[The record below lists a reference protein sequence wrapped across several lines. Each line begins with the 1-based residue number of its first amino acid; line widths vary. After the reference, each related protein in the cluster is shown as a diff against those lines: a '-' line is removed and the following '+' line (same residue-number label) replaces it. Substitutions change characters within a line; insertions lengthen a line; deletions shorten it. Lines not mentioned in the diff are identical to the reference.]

1 MANNVYTVVSI
12 EASKEVLKIF
22 ADKLFTPEVEE
33 ADWQRKSSMIA
44 DNLYGL
50 LYKDYPKDNLTRDW
64 MTENIGAKW
73 CFVHDW
79 QVDDDIIDL
88 TFDSAW
94 YPPEELFHEIA
105 DWFTKRGEFE
115 MEARSE
121 DEAYLHVSGGYANHN
136 GSEFICEDE
145 GIPEYPNEDDFIDN
159 KDKYAY
165 DEAVENF
172 YDKIS
177 EIKDD
182 LILECKQ
189 DLLIY
194 P

>member
-12 EASKEVLKIF
+12 ESSKKVIKNFVDKI
-22 ADKLFTPEVEE
+22 FTPEVEE
-33 ADWQRKSSMIA
+33 ADWQKKSGLLA

-50 LYKDYPKDNLTRDW
+50 LYKDYPKDNLTREW
-64 MTENIGAKW
+64 MTENVGAKW

-105 DWFTKRGEFE
+105 DWFAKRGEFE

-121 DEAYLHVSGGYANHN
+121 DEAYLHVSGGYANQN
-136 GSEFICEDE
+136 GSEFIMEDE
-145 GIPEYPNEDDFIDN
+145 NLPEYPNDEDFEDN
-159 KDKYAY
+159 EDEYAY
-165 DEAVENF
+165 DEAVDNF
-172 YDKIS
+172 YNKIS

-189 DLLIY
+189 DLILY

>member
-12 EASKEVLKIF
+12 EASKEVLKNF
-22 ADKLFTPEVEE
+22 ADKIFTPEVEK
-33 ADWQRKSSMIA
+33 ADWQKKSDLLA
-44 DNLYGL
+44 NNLYRL
-50 LYKDYPKDNLTRDW
+50 LYKDYPKEYSREW
-64 MTENIGAKW
+64 MTENVGAKW

-94 YPPEELFHEIA
+94 YPPEELFHELA
-105 DWFTKRGEFE
+105 DWFIKRGEFE

-121 DEAYLHVSGGYANHN
+121 DEAYLHVSGGYANQN
-136 GSEFICEDE
+136 GSEFIMEDDDL
-145 GIPEYPNEDDFIDN
+145 PEYPDEDDFEDS
-159 KDKYAY
+159 KDEYAY

-189 DLLIY
+189 DLILY

>member
-12 EASKEVLKIF
+12 ESSKKVIKNFVDKI
-22 ADKLFTPEVEE
+22 FTPEVEE
-33 ADWQRKSSMIA
+33 ADWQKKSDILA

-50 LYKDYPKDNLTRDW
+50 LYKDYPKDNLTREW
-64 MTENIGAKW
+64 MTENVGAKW
-73 CFVHDW
+73 CFIHDW
-79 QVDDDIIDL
+79 QIDDDIIDL

-94 YPPEELFHEIA
+94 YPPEELFHELA
-105 DWFTKRGEFE
+105 DWFAKRGEFE

-121 DEAYLHVSGGYANHN
+121 DEAYLHVSGGYANQN
-136 GSEFICEDE
+136 GSEFIMEDE
-145 GIPEYPNEDDFIDN
+145 NLPEYPNDEDFEDN
-159 KDKYAY
+159 EDEYAY
-165 DEAVENF
+165 DEAVDNF
-172 YDKIS
+172 YNKIS

-189 DLLIY
+189 DLILY

>member
-12 EASKEVLKIF
+12 EASKELIKNFV
-22 ADKLFTPEVEE
+22 DKLFTPEVEE
-33 ADWQRKSSMIA
+33 ADWQKKSDLLA

-64 MTENIGAKW
+64 MTENVGAKW

-79 QVDDDIIDL
+79 QIDDDIIDL

-105 DWFTKRGEFE
+105 DWFIKRGEFE

-121 DEAYLHVSGGYANHN
+121 DEAYLHVSGGYANQN
-136 GSEFICEDE
+136 GSEFIMEDDNL
-145 GIPEYPNEDDFIDN
+145 PEYPDEDDFEDN
-159 KDKYAY
+159 KDEYAY

-182 LILECKQ
+182 LVLESKEN
-189 DLLIY
+189 LIIY

>member
-1 MANNVYTVVSI
+1 M
-12 EASKEVLKIF
+12 
-22 ADKLFTPEVEE
+22 
-33 ADWQRKSSMIA
+33 
-44 DNLYGL
+44 
-50 LYKDYPKDNLTRDW
+50 
-64 MTENIGAKW
+64 
-73 CFVHDW
+73 
-79 QVDDDIIDL
+79 
-88 TFDSAW
+88 
-94 YPPEELFHEIA
+94 A
-105 DWFTKRGEFE
+105 DWFTKRGAFE

-145 GIPEYPNEDDFIDN
+145 DIPEYPDEDDFIDN
-159 KDKYAY
+159 KDQYAY

>member
-12 EASKEVLKIF
+12 EASKEVIKNFVDKI
-22 ADKLFTPEVEE
+22 FTPEVEK
-33 ADWQRKSSMIA
+33 ADWQKKSDLLA
-44 DNLYGL
+44 DNLYRL
-50 LYKDYPKDNLTRDW
+50 LYKDYPKEYSRDW

-73 CFVHDW
+73 CFIHDW

-94 YPPEELFHEIA
+94 YPPEELFHELA

-121 DEAYLHVSGGYANHN
+121 DEAYLHVSGGYANQN
-136 GSEFICEDE
+136 GSEFIMEDDNL
-145 GIPEYPNEDDFIDN
+145 PEYPDEDDFE
-159 KDKYAY
+159 DKEDEYAY
-165 DEAVENF
+165 DEAVEKF

-189 DLLIY
+189 DLIVY

>member
-12 EASKEVLKIF
+12 EASKEVLKNF
-22 ADKLFTPEVEE
+22 ADKIFTPEVEE
-33 ADWQRKSSMIA
+33 ADWQKKSDLLA
-44 DNLYGL
+44 DNLYRL
-50 LYKDYPKDNLTRDW
+50 LYKDYPKEYSRDW

-94 YPPEELFHEIA
+94 YPPEELFHQLS

-121 DEAYLHVSGGYANHN
+121 DEAYLHVSGGYANQN
-136 GSEFICEDE
+136 GSEFIMEDDDL
-145 GIPEYPNEDDFIDN
+145 PEYPDEDDFEDN
-159 KDKYAY
+159 KDQYAY

-189 DLLIY
+189 DLILY

>member
-12 EASKEVLKIF
+12 EASKEVLKNF
-22 ADKLFTPEVEE
+22 ADKIFTPEVEK
-33 ADWQRKSSMIA
+33 ADWQKKSDLLA
-44 DNLYGL
+44 NNLYRL
-50 LYKDYPKDNLTRDW
+50 LYKDYPKEYSREW
-64 MTENIGAKW
+64 MTENVGAKW

-79 QVDDDIIDL
+79 QVDEDIIDL

-94 YPPEELFHEIA
+94 YPPEELFHELA
-105 DWFTKRGEFE
+105 DWFIKRGEFE

-121 DEAYLHVSGGYANHN
+121 DEAYLHVSGGYANQN
-136 GSEFICEDE
+136 GSEFIMEDDDL
-145 GIPEYPNEDDFIDN
+145 PEYPDEDDFEDN
-159 KDKYAY
+159 KDQYAY

-189 DLLIY
+189 DLILY

>member
-12 EASKEVLKIF
+12 ESSKKVIKNFVDKI
-22 ADKLFTPEVEE
+22 FTPEVEE
-33 ADWQRKSSMIA
+33 ADWQKKSGLLA

-50 LYKDYPKDNLTRDW
+50 LYKDYPKDNLTREW
-64 MTENIGAKW
+64 MTENVGAKW
-73 CFVHDW
+73 CFIHDW
-79 QVDDDIIDL
+79 QIDDDIIDL

-94 YPPEELFHEIA
+94 YPPEELFHELA
-105 DWFTKRGEFE
+105 DWFIKRGEFE

-121 DEAYLHVSGGYANHN
+121 DEAYLHVSGGYANQN
-136 GSEFICEDE
+136 GSEFIMEDDDL
-145 GIPEYPNEDDFIDN
+145 PEYPDEDDFADN
-159 KDKYAY
+159 EDQYAY
-165 DEAVENF
+165 DEAVEKF

-189 DLLIY
+189 DLILY

>member
-12 EASKEVLKIF
+12 EASKELIKNFV
-22 ADKLFTPEVEE
+22 DKLFTPEVEK
-33 ADWQRKSSMIA
+33 ADWQKKS
-44 DNLYGL
+44 DLLDNNLYRL
-50 LYKDYPKDNLTRDW
+50 LYKDYPKEYSREW
-64 MTENIGAKW
+64 MTENVGAKW

-79 QVDDDIIDL
+79 QVDDDMIDL

-94 YPPEELFHEIA
+94 YPPEELFHELA
-105 DWFTKRGEFE
+105 DWFIKRGEFE

-121 DEAYLHVSGGYANHN
+121 DEAYLHVSGGYANQN
-136 GSEFICEDE
+136 GSEFIMEDDDL
-145 GIPEYPNEDDFIDN
+145 PEYPDEDDFEDN
-159 KDKYAY
+159 KDQYAY
-165 DEAVENF
+165 DEAIENF

-182 LILECKQ
+182 LISECKQ
-189 DLLIY
+189 DLILY

>member
-1 MANNVYTVVSI
+1 MANNVYTLVSI
-12 EASKEVLKIF
+12 ESSKEVIKNF
-22 ADKLFTPEVEE
+22 KDKLFTPEVEE
-33 ADWQRKSSMIA
+33 ADWQKKSDLLA

-50 LYKDYPKDNLTRDW
+50 LYKDYPKEYSREW
-64 MTENIGAKW
+64 MIENVGAKW

-79 QVDDDIIDL
+79 QIEDDIIDL

-121 DEAYLHVSGGYANHN
+121 DEAYLHVSGGYANQN
-136 GSEFICEDE
+136 GSEFIMEDDDL
-145 GIPEYPNEDDFIDN
+145 PEYPDEDDFEDN
-159 KDKYAY
+159 KDEYAY

-177 EIKDD
+177 DIKDD
-182 LILECKQ
+182 LVLESKEN
-189 DLLIY
+189 LIIY

>member
-12 EASKEVLKIF
+12 EASKELIKNFV
-22 ADKLFTPEVEE
+22 DKLFTPEVEK
-33 ADWQRKSSMIA
+33 ADWQKKS
-44 DNLYGL
+44 DLLDNNLYRL
-50 LYKDYPKDNLTRDW
+50 LYKDYPKEYSREW
-64 MTENIGAKW
+64 MTENVGAKW
-73 CFVHDW
+73 CFVHDC
-79 QVDDDIIDL
+79 QVDDDLIDL

-94 YPPEELFHEIA
+94 YPPEELFHELA
-105 DWFTKRGEFE
+105 DWFIKRGEFE

-121 DEAYLHVSGGYANHN
+121 DEAYLHVSGGYANQN
-136 GSEFICEDE
+136 GSEFIMEDDDL
-145 GIPEYPNEDDFIDN
+145 PEYPDEDDFEDN
-159 KDKYAY
+159 KDQYAY

-189 DLLIY
+189 DLILY

>member
-12 EASKEVLKIF
+12 ESSKKVIKNFVDKI
-22 ADKLFTPEVEE
+22 FTPEVEE
-33 ADWQRKSSMIA
+33 ADWQKKSDILA
-44 DNLYGL
+44 NNLYGL

-64 MTENIGAKW
+64 MIENVGAKW
-73 CFVHDW
+73 CFIHDW
-79 QVDDDIIDL
+79 QLDDDIIDL

-94 YPPEELFHEIA
+94 YPPEELFHELA
-105 DWFTKRGEFE
+105 DWFAKRGEFE

-121 DEAYLHVSGGYANHN
+121 DEAYLHVSGGYANQN
-136 GSEFICEDE
+136 GSEFIMEDDNL
-145 GIPEYPNEDDFIDN
+145 PEYPDDEDFDSQEDH
-159 KDKYAY
+159 

>member
-12 EASKEVLKIF
+12 EASKEVLKNF
-22 ADKLFTPEVEE
+22 TEKLFTSEVEE
-33 ADWQRKSSMIA
+33 ADWQSKSSMIA

-50 LYKDYPKDNLTRDW
+50 LYKDYPKDNLTREW
-64 MTENIGAKW
+64 MTENVGAKW

-94 YPPEELFHEIA
+94 YPPDELFHEIA

-145 GIPEYPNEDDFIDN
+145 DIPEYPDEDDFIDN
-159 KDKYAY
+159 KDQYAY
-165 DEAVENF
+165 DEAVDEF

-182 LILECKQ
+182 LINECKEG
-189 DLLIY
+189 LVVY
-194 P
+194 N

>member
-1 MANNVYTVVSI
+1 MANNVYTLVSI
-12 EASKEVLKIF
+12 ESSKEILKNF
-22 ADKLFTPEVEE
+22 ADKLFTPDVEE
-33 ADWQRKSSMIA
+33 ADWQLKSSIIA

-64 MTENIGAKW
+64 MTENVGAKW

-94 YPPEELFHEIA
+94 YPPDELFHKLAEY
-105 DWFTKRGEFE
+105 FKQFGEFE

-145 GIPEYPNEDDFIDN
+145 DIPEYPDEDDF
-159 KDKYAY
+159 KDDKDPSAY
-165 DEAVENF
+165 DYAVENF

-177 EIKDD
+177 EIKDN
-182 LILECKQ
+182 LILECK
-189 DLLIY
+189 
-194 P
+194 

>member
-12 EASKEVLKIF
+12 ESSKKVIKNFVDKI
-22 ADKLFTPEVEE
+22 FTPEVEK
-33 ADWQRKSSMIA
+33 ADWREKSDMLA

-64 MTENIGAKW
+64 MTENVGAKW
-73 CFVHDW
+73 CFIHDW

-115 MEARSE
+115 MEATSE
-121 DEAYLHVSGGYANHN
+121 DEAYLHVSGGYANQN
-136 GSEFICEDE
+136 GSDFICDDEDL
-145 GIPEYPNEDDFIDN
+145 PEYPDDEDFDTTEE
-159 KDKYAY
+159 Y
-165 DEAVENF
+165 DEAVEKF
-172 YDKIS
+172 YDTIADRK
-177 EIKDD
+177 ED
-182 LILECKQ
+182 LVNECKQ
-189 DLLIY
+189 DLIVY

>member
-12 EASKEVLKIF
+12 EASKEVLKNF
-22 ADKLFTPEVEE
+22 ADKIFTPEVEK
-33 ADWQRKSSMIA
+33 ADWQKKSDLLA
-44 DNLYGL
+44 NNLYRL
-50 LYKDYPKDNLTRDW
+50 LYKDYPKEYSREW
-64 MTENIGAKW
+64 MTENVGAKW
-73 CFVHDW
+73 CFIHDW
-79 QVDDDIIDL
+79 QVDADIIDL

-94 YPPEELFHEIA
+94 YPPEELFHELA

-121 DEAYLHVSGGYANHN
+121 DEAYLHVSGGYANQN
-136 GSEFICEDE
+136 GSEFIMEDDDL
-145 GIPEYPNEDDFIDN
+145 PEYPDDDDFEDN
-159 KDKYAY
+159 KDQYAY
-165 DEAVENF
+165 DEAVDNF

-189 DLLIY
+189 DLILY

>member
-12 EASKEVLKIF
+12 EASKETLKNF
-22 ADKLFTPEVEE
+22 TDKLFTPEVEK
-33 ADWQRKSSMIA
+33 ADWRQKSDLLA

-64 MTENIGAKW
+64 MTENVGAKW

-94 YPPEELFHEIA
+94 YPPDELFHKIA

-121 DEAYLHVSGGYANHN
+121 DEAYLHVSGGYANQN
-136 GSEFICEDE
+136 GSEFICEDD
-145 GIPEYPNEDDFIDN
+145 GLPEYPDEDDFEDN
-159 KDKYAY
+159 EDQYAY
-165 DEAVENF
+165 DEAVEKF

-189 DLLIY
+189 GLIVY

>member
-12 EASKEVLKIF
+12 EASKEVLKNF
-22 ADKLFTPEVEE
+22 ADKIFTPEVEK
-33 ADWQRKSSMIA
+33 ADWQKKSDLLA
-44 DNLYGL
+44 NNLYRL
-50 LYKDYPKDNLTRDW
+50 LYKDYPKEYSREW
-64 MTENIGAKW
+64 MTENVGAKW

-145 GIPEYPNEDDFIDN
+145 DIPEYPDEDDFIDN
-159 KDKYAY
+159 KDQYAY
-165 DEAVENF
+165 DEAVDEF

-182 LILECKQ
+182 LINECKEG
-189 DLLIY
+189 LVVY
-194 P
+194 N

>member
-12 EASKEVLKIF
+12 EASKEVLKNF

-33 ADWQRKSSMIA
+33 AGWRHKSSMIA
-44 DNLYGL
+44 DNLYEL

-64 MTENIGAKW
+64 MTENVGAKW

-105 DWFTKRGEFE
+105 DWLTKRGEFE

-136 GSEFICEDE
+136 GSEFICEDD
-145 GIPEYPNEDDFIDN
+145 GIPEYPDEDDFINN

-189 DLLIY
+189 DLIVY

>member
-12 EASKEVLKIF
+12 EASKEVLKNFVDKIF
-22 ADKLFTPEVEE
+22 TAEVEK
-33 ADWQRKSSMIA
+33 ADWQKKSDLLA
-44 DNLYGL
+44 DNLYRL
-50 LYKDYPKDNLTRDW
+50 LYKDYPKEYSRDW
-64 MTENIGAKW
+64 MTENVGAKW

-79 QVDDDIIDL
+79 QIDDDIIDL

-105 DWFTKRGEFE
+105 DWFIKRGEFE

-121 DEAYLHVSGGYANHN
+121 DEAYLHVSGGYANQN
-136 GSEFICEDE
+136 GSEFIMEDDNL
-145 GIPEYPNEDDFIDN
+145 PEYPDEDDFEDN
-159 KDKYAY
+159 EDEYAY
-165 DEAVENF
+165 DEAVDKF

-189 DLLIY
+189 DLIVY

>member
-12 EASKEVLKIF
+12 ESSKKVIKNFVDKI
-22 ADKLFTPEVEE
+22 FTPEVEE
-33 ADWQRKSSMIA
+33 ADWQQKSDILA
-44 DNLYGL
+44 NNLYGL

-64 MTENIGAKW
+64 MIENVGAKW
-73 CFVHDW
+73 CFIHDW
-79 QVDDDIIDL
+79 QLDDDIIDL

-94 YPPEELFHEIA
+94 YPPEELFHELA
-105 DWFTKRGEFE
+105 DWFAKRGEFE

-121 DEAYLHVSGGYANHN
+121 DEAYLHVSGGYANQN
-136 GSEFICEDE
+136 GSEFIMEDDNL
-145 GIPEYPNEDDFIDN
+145 PEYPDDEDFDSQEDH
-159 KDKYAY
+159 

-182 LILECKQ
+182 LILESKQ
-189 DLLIY
+189 DLILY

>member
-12 EASKEVLKIF
+12 ESSKKLIKNF

-33 ADWQRKSSMIA
+33 ADWQKKSDLLA

-64 MTENIGAKW
+64 MIENVGAKW

-79 QVDDDIIDL
+79 MVDDDNIDL

-105 DWFTKRGEFE
+105 DWFAKRGEFE
-115 MEARSE
+115 MKAKSE

-136 GSEFICEDE
+136 GSEFICEDDNL
-145 GIPEYPNEDDFIDN
+145 PEYPDEEDY
-159 KDKYAY
+159 KDQYEF
-165 DEAVENF
+165 DEAVEKF
-172 YDKIS
+172 YDQIDD
-177 EIKDD
+177 IKED
-182 LILECKQ
+182 LILECQQ
-189 DLLIY
+189 DLIVY

>member
-12 EASKEVLKIF
+12 EASKEVLKNF
-22 ADKLFTPEVEE
+22 ADKIFTPEVEK
-33 ADWQRKSSMIA
+33 ADWQKKSDLLA
-44 DNLYGL
+44 NNLYRL
-50 LYKDYPKDNLTRDW
+50 LYKDYPKEYSRDW

-94 YPPEELFHEIA
+94 YPPEELFHELA
-105 DWFTKRGEFE
+105 DWFIKRGEFE

-121 DEAYLHVSGGYANHN
+121 DEAYLHVSGGYANQN
-136 GSEFICEDE
+136 GSEFIMEDDDL
-145 GIPEYPNEDDFIDN
+145 PEYPDEDDFEDN
-159 KDKYAY
+159 KDQYAY

-189 DLLIY
+189 DLILY

>member
-12 EASKEVLKIF
+12 EASKEVLKNF
-22 ADKLFTPEVEE
+22 ADKIFTPEVEK
-33 ADWQRKSSMIA
+33 ADWQKKSDLLA
-44 DNLYGL
+44 NNLYRL
-50 LYKDYPKDNLTRDW
+50 LYKDYPKEYSREW
-64 MTENIGAKW
+64 MTENVGAKW

-94 YPPEELFHEIA
+94 YPPEELFHELA
-105 DWFTKRGEFE
+105 DWFIKRGEFE

-121 DEAYLHVSGGYANHN
+121 DEAYLHVSGGYANQN
-136 GSEFICEDE
+136 GSEFIMEDDDL
-145 GIPEYPNEDDFIDN
+145 PEYPDEDDFEDN
-159 KDKYAY
+159 KDQYAY

-189 DLLIY
+189 DLILY

>member
-12 EASKEVLKIF
+12 EASKEVLKNF
-22 ADKLFTPEVEE
+22 VDKIFTPEVEE
-33 ADWQRKSSMIA
+33 ANWQKKSDLLA
-44 DNLYGL
+44 DNLYRL
-50 LYKDYPKDNLTRDW
+50 LYKDYPKEYSRDW
-64 MTENIGAKW
+64 MTENVGAKW
-73 CFVHDW
+73 CFIHDW

-94 YPPEELFHEIA
+94 YPPEELFYELA

-121 DEAYLHVSGGYANHN
+121 DEAYLHVSGGYANQN
-136 GSEFICEDE
+136 GSEFIM
-145 GIPEYPNEDDFIDN
+145 EDDDIPGYPD
-159 KDKYAY
+159 DEEYDSQEDH

-182 LILECKQ
+182 LVLECKQ
-189 DLLIY
+189 DLILY

>member
-12 EASKEVLKIF
+12 EASKEVLKNF
-22 ADKLFTPEVEE
+22 ADKIFTPEVEK
-33 ADWQRKSSMIA
+33 ADWQKKSDLLA
-44 DNLYGL
+44 NNLYRL
-50 LYKDYPKDNLTRDW
+50 LYKDYPKEYSREW
-64 MTENIGAKW
+64 MTENVGAKW
-73 CFVHDW
+73 CFIHDW

-94 YPPEELFHEIA
+94 YPPEELFHELA

-121 DEAYLHVSGGYANHN
+121 DEAYLHVSGGYANQN
-136 GSEFICEDE
+136 GSEFIMEDDDL
-145 GIPEYPNEDDFIDN
+145 PEYPDDDDFEDN
-159 KDKYAY
+159 KDQYAY
-165 DEAVENF
+165 DEAVDNF

-189 DLLIY
+189 DLILY